1 MVRTALDGVNF
12 STGFKVQCSTYK
24 VQGKYRAES
33 WRFGI
38 VAARTEINLGRV
50 MNRFL
55 MMVTMFAAADAYAAD
70 EKFSFSA
77 VKSPAYSV
85 SSHQDELIIA
95 VSPAGQSLRIAGS
108 YGTVLGVGI
117 DAISNSKYR
126 RAIAD
131 TIADYDAKAVFI
143 ERLNKRL
150 AEVFEGGIDE
160 TAPLGS
166 TAGYAN
172 PTDAVKARYAAL
184 GGKGRDVVLDLD
196 ISYGIFGYEGL
207 LVARIDAEA
216 HAVPGGKRVWSEG
229 IAVSGEPILGPR
241 KLQDMSKSLMPS
253 YGSPRFSAE
262 DDAIAQWT
270 GDGGVTYRKRFEE
283 AVDGAASALVC
294 SLGLAKEAAGEYYLG
309 KVAMNR
315 KDFAEAEHHFQEAL
329 AVEPGMLAA
338 RNGLAVTL
346 AHDDR
351 ADEAEK
357 AAREIVKDHPDFG
370 EGWMNLAWI
379 QVMKLGKVDEGR
391 KAYDKARELGLGEEK
406 ALEKKLKK

>member
-1 MVRTALDGVNF
+1 
-12 STGFKVQCSTYK
+12 
-24 VQGKYRAES
+24 
-33 WRFGI
+33 
-38 VAARTEINLGRV
+38 
-50 MNRFL
+50 MNRIHIL
-55 MMVTMFAAADAYAAD
+55 VALFAAAGANAAD
-70 EKFSFSA
+70 EAFSFSGL
-77 VKSPAYSV
+77 KSPAYSV

-95 VSPAGQSLRIAGS
+95 VSPAGQALRIAGS

-131 TIADYDAKAVFI
+131 TIAGHDAKAVFI
-143 ERLNKRL
+143 ERLSKRL
-150 AEVFEGGIDE
+150 ADAFTGEIDK

-172 PTDAVKARYAAL
+172 PTDAVRARYAAL
-184 GGKGRDVVLDLD
+184 GAQGHDIVLDLD

-207 LVARIDAEA
+207 LVAKIDAEA
-216 HAVPGGKRVWSEG
+216 HTVPGGKRVWSES
-229 IAVSGEPILGPR
+229 IAASSEPILGPR
-241 KLQDMSKSLMPS
+241 KLQDPSKSLMPS
-253 YGSPRFSAE
+253 YGSPRFSAD

-270 GDGGVTYRKRFEE
+270 GDEGVTYRKRFEE

-315 KDFAEAEHHFQEAL
+315 KDLEEAEQHFREAL

-338 RNGLAVTL
+338 RNGLTVTL

-357 AAREIVKDHPDFG
+357 AALEIVQDHPDFG

-379 QVMKLGKVDEGR
+379 QVVKLGNVDEGR